1 MVTDRL
7 QDNAISML
15 TALLGK
21 NNRMI
26 PKCTNRNQCRREDEP
41 IDSDPEIRESKH
53 SDEEF
58 NHKDPPKDLDVK
70 DPMGRNDQPTTVLK

>member
-7 QDNAISML
+7 QDNAIGML

-21 NNRMI
+21 NNRII
-26 PKCTNRNQCRREDEP
+26 PKCTNVEREDEP
-41 IDSDPEIRESKH
+41 IDSDPEIREFKH

-70 DPMGRNDQPTTVLK
+70 VPMGRNGNYPTNQQRY